1 VWRIGVHSLAPHHKT
16 FNDQVLEE
24 RGTSNPLA
32 QIQLIAFGSADL
44 SGAVWA
50 AQETPHPISN
60 QPSDYNHLIL
70 NLKQLYIRMFLFCKL
85 LLGSYLHRVGIEP
98 TTQ

>member
-1 VWRIGVHSLAPHHKT
+1 LVIAQRIFLTPVKQFLSDLHPDSSHKIVWRIGAHSLAPHHKT
-16 FNDQVLEE
+16 FNDQALEE

-32 QIQLIAFGSADL
+32 LIQLIAFGSADL

-70 NLKQLYIRMFLFCKL
+70 N
-85 LLGSYLHRVGIEP
+85 
-98 TTQ
+98 